1 MVRWLTFLLLA
12 GIFAGI
18 AAWFAN
24 HPGLVSLQ
32 WEDYRI
38 ETSVA
43 VLLALVVV
51 LAAVVAA
58 VYRLWWTLLRVP
70 RAFARSGREGRQR
83 RGVAALSRGLVA
95 VAAGDAETAQ
105 HQARR
110 ASSLLD
116 DRRLTL
122 LLSAQAAQLQGDEQ
136 AASRFFTAM
145 RERRDTEF
153 LGVRGLLSQAMKRND
168 RNEAL
173 ELAKQAHRLN
183 PRSGWV
189 VSTLYELQKQTGHWA
204 DAEVTLGE
212 CERLKLMPPETLGK
226 ERGQIQ
232 YELSV
237 AADGERALRLARS
250 AYRADPSL
258 LPAAIRW
265 AELLVAEGRHRKAQR
280 VIETVW
286 GQTPDPLLAEVYWR
300 AAKADTDA
308 KKVQA
313 AKKLAMYNFR
323 HIESRLAVAAAAV
336 DAKMW
341 SEARSQL
348 EPVAGDDAPPRICR
362 LMARLEEGEHG
373 DLVRARAWL
382 LRAAGEKPAPPLVPP
397 PPAPPAL
404 ESAAAAEPAA
414 EGAAAEARE
423 SA

>member
-1 MVRWLTFLLLA
+1 MLRWLIFFLLA
-12 GIFAGI
+12 GIVAGI

-24 HPGLVSLQ
+24 HPGQVSLHWQ
-32 WEDYRI
+32 DYRI
-38 ETSVA
+38 ETSAA
-43 VLLALVVV
+43 VALVIVLV

-58 VYRLWWTLLRVP
+58 LYRLWWTLLRAP
-70 RAFARSGREGRQR
+70 RAFARAGREGRQR
-83 RGVAALSRGLVA
+83 RGIAALSRGLVA

-136 AASRFFTAM
+136 AASRFFAAM

-153 LGVRGLLSQAMKRND
+153 LGVRGLLTQAMKRND

-173 ELAKQAHRLN
+173 QLAQQAYRLN
-183 PRSGWV
+183 PKSGWV
-189 VSTLYELQKQTGHWA
+189 ISTLYELQKETGRWA
-204 DAEVTLGE
+204 DAEVTLGD
-212 CERLKLMPPETLGK
+212 CDRLKLISPEAVRR
-226 ERGQIQ
+226 ERGQLQ
-232 YELSV
+232 YQLSV
-237 AADGERALRLARS
+237 AAEGERALRLARS

-258 LPAAIRW
+258 VPAAIRW
-265 AELLVAEGRHRKAQR
+265 AELLIAEGRHRKAQR

-286 GQTPDPLLAEVYWR
+286 GQTPDPLLAEVYWQ

-313 AKKLAMYNFR
+313 AKKLASYNFR
-323 HIESRLAVAAAAV
+323 HLESRLAVAAAAL
-336 DAKMW
+336 DARMW

-348 EPVAGDDAPPRICR
+348 EPVAGDDAPPRVCR
-362 LMARLEEGEHG
+362 SMARLEEGEHG

-382 LRAAGEKPAPPLVPP
+382 LRAAGERPP
-397 PPAPPAL
+397 PVVEPTP
-404 ESAAAAEPAA
+404 EEPAA
-414 EGAAAEARE
+414 GEPAAAGEASKE
-423 SA
+423 ATAA